1 MEAMNRIEPEL
12 VGIDRELAGIA
23 RARPCLRRPIA
34 IDWRCSSIG
43 ADWLSRFWQ
52 IETVGV
58 ITQWIELMSDG
69 EVTE

>member
-43 ADWLSRFWQ
+43 AD
-52 IETVGV
+52 
-58 ITQWIELMSDG
+58 
-69 EVTE
+69 